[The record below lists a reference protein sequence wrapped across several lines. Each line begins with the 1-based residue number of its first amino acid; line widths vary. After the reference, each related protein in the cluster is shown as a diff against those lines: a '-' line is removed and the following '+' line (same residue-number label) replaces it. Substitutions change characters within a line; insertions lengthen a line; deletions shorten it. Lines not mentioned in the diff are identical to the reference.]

1 MRTGVLEAGIKGR
14 DNICGMYLF
23 VAEFNTCFWL
33 PSPQKDIY
41 KAHIMHYFRGKIE
54 KLTPLA

>member
-41 KAHIMHYFRGKIE
+41 KPTSCIVFGE
-54 KLTPLA
+54 KLKN